1 VALDRGTYSTE
12 RKTLTVGGAVA
23 AWLETKRGTVRAIPF
38 STYKFQSRHVV
49 GPLAPSEARR
59 AIIRS
64 GVGARA
70 KACDIELLGRVKVQ
84 DLTTRQIRAWHKLL
98 SEEVSVYSAN
108 RALMIL
114 KAALS
119 LAAED
124 HEF

>member
-1 VALDRGTYSTE
+1 MPLFSKRYAHYRPARIRSLASGSRRFKCAARQS
-12 RKTLTVGGAVA
+12 LTFA
-23 AWLETKRGTVRAIPF
+23 
-38 STYKFQSRHVV
+38 TYKFQSRHVV